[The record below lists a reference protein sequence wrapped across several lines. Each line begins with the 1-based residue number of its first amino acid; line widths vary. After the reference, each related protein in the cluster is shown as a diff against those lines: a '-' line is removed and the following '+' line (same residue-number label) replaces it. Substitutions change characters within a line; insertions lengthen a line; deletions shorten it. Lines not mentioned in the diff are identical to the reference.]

1 MKVATESLSMKRT
14 THENLSR
21 SGEVAPGS
29 ERSFGVVFALVF
41 AVVGLFPIFVSG
53 EVLSGPLG
61 ISVAFLIVA
70 LAKPAI
76 LKPLNL
82 LWFRFGLLL
91 HKIVNP
97 IVLAFL
103 FYLVVTPGAV
113 VLRLMGKDPLKR
125 RFDRDVESYW
135 IERTP
140 ARRRKR

>member
-76 LKPLNL
+76 LKPLN
-82 LWFRFGLLL
+82 
-91 HKIVNP
+91 
-97 IVLAFL
+97 
-103 FYLVVTPGAV
+103 
-113 VLRLMGKDPLKR
+113 
-125 RFDRDVESYW
+125 
-135 IERTP
+135 
-140 ARRRKR
+140 